1 MAESPPLLM
10 MTARQLSSSPLQ
22 LRNIFLSG
30 IISVLGTFP
39 LFAGITVEIYFDNG
53 NIADGTVAALVAD
66 ANQDGF
72 LDLDDPTVP
81 GTTIEAG
88 ETIGLSDDVIIA
100 VVSADAGDHWANGA
114 GIAET
119 FERIDYE
126 DLRISEG
133 TPLILYL
140 FPELAQAGD
149 PVQESDN
156 VIRYRNS
163 AVGGSGGDI
172 PFQAP
177 ADSGVY
183 VLSTLVAASGGDFDP
198 GNPGGGETYDN
209 ASVGG
214 EDHGDTRNT
223 ATNLT
228 SANLAVPGELEP
240 GDIDYFALGVSGPT
254 RVVFYTTGGT
264 SMVGEL
270 FSPEGSPLNNAI
282 ADGDKGD
289 GTNFRIEYILP
300 AGGTCYLAV
309 TGDGDNQTGTYD
321 LFYEAVP
328 YVANRPD
335 ATIGKTFSSQRGNDF
350 YTRSG
355 AGQKHRQVTSRKKFL
370 TYRFTTQNDGEEAN
384 SIGGRGANG
393 NRYFKA
399 NYFQVTA
406 GRQNVTA
413 AFINNGIQLQ
423 LNSREQERFELKVKP
438 KSRAMRSSKRMKRTF
453 LISAR
458 STGLMDRVRA
468 EAVKE

>member
-1 MAESPPLLM
+1 M
-10 MTARQLSSSPLQ
+10 MTAHQLPSSF
-22 LRNIFLSG
+22 LRVKNVFLSG
-30 IISVLGTFP
+30 VLSTLGAIP

-88 ETIGLSDDVIIA
+88 ETIGLSDDIIIA
-100 VVSADAGDHWANGA
+100 VVTADTGDHWANGA

-119 FERIDYE
+119 FERIDYDE
-126 DLRISEG
+126 LGISEG

-140 FPELAQAGD
+140 FPGLAQAGD
-149 PVQESDN
+149 SVQESDN
-156 VIRYRNS
+156 VIRYRNTV
-163 AVGGSGGDI
+163 VGGSGGDI
-172 PFQAP
+172 AYQAP
-177 ADSGVY
+177 ADYGVY
-183 VLSTLVAASGGDFDP
+183 VLSSLVAASGGDFDP
-198 GNPGGGETYDN
+198 GNPGVGETYDN

-228 SANLAVPGELEP
+228 SASLAVPGELEP
-240 GDIDYFALGVSGPT
+240 GDIDYFALSVSGPT

-264 SMVGEL
+264 NTVGEL

-282 ADGDKGD
+282 ADGDEGD

-300 AGGTCYLAV
+300 AGGTYYLAV
-309 TGDGDNQTGTYD
+309 TGDGDNQTGAYD

-335 ATIGKTFSSQRGNDF
+335 ATIGKTFSSQKGNDF

-355 AGQKHRQVTSRKKFL
+355 AGQKYRQVTRRKRYL
-370 TYRFTTQNDGEEAN
+370 TYRFTIQNDGEETN
-384 SIGGRGANG
+384 PIGSRGAKG

-399 NYFQVTA
+399 KYYQVTT
-406 GRQNVTA
+406 GRQNITS
-413 AFINNGIQLQ
+413 AFINTGVLLQ
-423 LNSREQERFELKVKP
+423 LDSREVERFELKVKP
-438 KSRAMRSSKRMKRTF
+438 KSRAMRANKRMKRTF
-453 LISAR
+453 SISA
-458 STGLMDRVRA
+458 SSSGLMDRVRA
-468 EAVKE
+468 EAVKK